1 MTRSE
6 EKSRDGPQ
14 SPADYVKLHQ
24 GAFRCAFDF
33 LTSHFPP
40 GSDPEWWDQTA
51 TEASAASESQLD
63 NPLVMKLLNA
73 VMDYLEIEYKERRE
87 DHE

>member
-6 EKSRDGPQ
+6 EKSRDQPK
-14 SPADYVKLHQ
+14 SPADYAILHQ
-24 GAFRCAFDF
+24 RSFRTAFDF

-40 GSDPEWWDQTA
+40 GSDPEWWDKTA
-51 TEASAASESQLD
+51 TEASAASESMLD
-63 NPLVMKLLNA
+63 TPLTMKLLSA